1 MLQLFSYTRACL
13 FDKGA
18 EEDAAPRP
26 MYFNWQ
32 VGTTRVI
39 DMMLDIAKDE
49 SAKAKQQEE

>member
-1 MLQLFSYTRACL
+1 MVFLELT
-13 FDKGA
+13 
-18 EEDAAPRP
+18 PRP